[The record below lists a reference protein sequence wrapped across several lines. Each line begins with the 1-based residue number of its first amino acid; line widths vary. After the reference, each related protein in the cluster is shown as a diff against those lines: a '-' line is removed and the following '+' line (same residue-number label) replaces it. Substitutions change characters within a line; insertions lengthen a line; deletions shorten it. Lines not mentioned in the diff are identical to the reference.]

1 MKDLSYISREI
12 SKGKNLEQNLSKYGT
27 AMSSMYNTLAYIK
40 LSMNYYTV
48 YDMQREEC
56 CKAKQYTDL
65 LKRFHELV
73 GEMLSGE
80 LKSVEKIEALRN
92 DIIKVMEVV
101 TAYVDHLRIYE
112 YVLNRLEYRFKE
124 DASDNEYYNTY
135 MTNDLMHYILS
146 DKDNVVIHSKIAE
159 VVEQLPMRLS
169 RSKFYEYVREAF
181 TLYHGAQK
189 GTVDDFAYSLRTTA
203 TISIPDEFD
212 TMFPDMKELL
222 DLLLGADYASIDE
235 AEYNRLSNA
244 VKLGAEKMTDCADAF
259 VLLAQIVNDL
269 YTIVLTG
276 KAAFEDVEEVITAKA
291 VVESVYN
298 DFTAKVPMI
307 DEEVLDRFVLFE
319 GRQERILMTVSECDY
334 IIEQAQIDYSNE
346 LSAYGL
352 ADIYEALTMSVKLQ
366 SGSDFVALVTDKNRE
381 EEADDSYV
389 DRTCEEFISDLDA
402 VFKKNSQPVR
412 RAVMSTVLSQ
422 LPVFFNNTEEIQEYI
437 NVSLM
442 QCTDK
447 AEQRAVV
454 DIFKIIMANN

>member
-1 MKDLSYISREI
+1 MKDLGYISREI

-56 CKAKQYTDL
+56 CNAKQYTDL
-65 LKRFHELV
+65 LERFHGLV
-73 GEMLSGE
+73 GELLSGE
-80 LKSVEKIEALRN
+80 LKSVDKIDALRN

-101 TAYVDHLRIYE
+101 TSYVDHLRIYE

-124 DASDNEYYNTY
+124 NESDNEYYNTY
-135 MTNDLMHYILS
+135 LTNDLMHYILS

-169 RSKFYEYVREAF
+169 RSKFYEYLREAF
-181 TLYHGAQK
+181 TLYNGASK
-189 GTVDDFAYSLRTTA
+189 GAVDDFAYSLRTTA
-203 TISIPDEFD
+203 TVSIPEEFD

-222 DLLLGADYASIDE
+222 EMLSEADYASLDE
-235 AEYNRLSNA
+235 AEYSRLSDA
-244 VKLGAEKMTDCADAF
+244 EKLGAEKMVACADAF

-269 YTIVLTG
+269 YTIVLTD
-276 KAAFEDVEEVITAKA
+276 KAALDDVEEVVTAKA
-291 VVESVYN
+291 VISAVYN

-319 GRQERILMTVSECDY
+319 GRQERILMAVSECDY
-334 IIEQAQIDYSNE
+334 IIELAEMDYKKE
-346 LSAYGL
+346 LLEYAL
-352 ADIYEALTMSVKLQ
+352 ADIYNSLSLAVKLQ
-366 SGSDFVALVTDKNRE
+366 SGSDFVELASEEWKD
-381 EEADDSYV
+381 EEADNPYV
-389 DRTCEEFISDLDA
+389 DKVCEELICDLDA
-402 VFKKNSQPVR
+402 LFKKSSQLVR
-412 RAVMSTVLSQ
+412 RAVMSTVLAQ
-422 LPVFFNNTEEIQEYI
+422 LPVFFNNTEEIHEYI

-442 QCTDK
+442 QCTDL

-454 DIFKIIMANN
+454 DIFKIIMADN